1 MERVETVV
9 TFAVADSLFAV
20 EVGIVQEILSP
31 QKPSRLPKA
40 PPHFLGLID
49 VRGTSVALVDLRCLL
64 GEDPR
69 PDDEDTRIMLLC
81 FDAQGERHHIALR
94 VDRVIEVAQLDDN
107 GHVSP
112 LGEAKMLDWDPRM
125 LLGIG
130 RRDGMIIALL
140 EIRAIFDPTLM
151 SATRALNATAGP
163 AQCPN

>member
-1 MERVETVV
+1 MERVNTVL

-40 PPHFLGLID
+40 PPYLQGLID

-64 GEDPR
+64 DEESR

-81 FDAQGERHHIALR
+81 FEADGERHYIALR
-94 VDRVIEVAQLDDN
+94 VDRVIEVAQLDDD
-107 GHVSP
+107 GHVAP
-112 LGEAKMLDWDPRM
+112 LSEAKMLDWDPRM

-130 RRDGMIIALL
+130 RRDGVITALL
-140 EIRAIFDPTLM
+140 DIRAIFDPTIM
-151 SATRALNATAGP
+151 AATRTRNNLGGTTP
-163 AQCPN
+163 CPS